1 MVSLWVTRNREVD
14 VSEMNMKM
22 IEGWHVMNISSNL
35 SPKSNMKIKQRKI
48 VKNMKVK
55 QQKNKQLA
63 KITTKLRIK

>member
-1 MVSLWVTRNREVD
+1 MVSLWVTRHREVD

-22 IEGWHVMNISSNL
+22 IEGRHVMNISSNL

-55 QQKNKQLA
+55 QQKNK
-63 KITTKLRIK
+63 

>member
-1 MVSLWVTRNREVD
+1 MVSLWVTRHREVD

-63 KITTKLRIK
+63 KITPKLPIK

>member
-1 MVSLWVTRNREVD
+1 MVSLWVTRHREVD

-35 SPKSNMKIKQRKI
+35 SPKSNIKIKQRKI

-55 QQKNKQLA
+55 QQKTNN
-63 KITTKLRIK
+63 